1 MENKTIIIIIIII
14 TTIIIIITTMYQH
27 HYGDVQSK
35 ESKSKKDLCVEEL
48 VTTEGKFVVA
58 LQMIREV
65 SADASFVV
73 EVRIQWTDDFS
84 ELE

>member
-1 MENKTIIIIIIII
+1 
-14 TTIIIIITTMYQH
+14 MYQH

-48 VTTEGKFVVA
+48 VTTEGKFVAA

-65 SADASFVV
+65 SAYAPFVV
-73 EVRIQWTDDFS
+73 EVQIQ
-84 ELE
+84 